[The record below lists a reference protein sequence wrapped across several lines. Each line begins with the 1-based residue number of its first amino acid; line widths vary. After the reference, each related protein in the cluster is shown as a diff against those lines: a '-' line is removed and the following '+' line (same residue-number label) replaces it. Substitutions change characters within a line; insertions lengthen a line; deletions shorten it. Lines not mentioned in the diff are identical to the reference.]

1 MTGITLS
8 DLAGR
13 LGMLLR
19 GEDREVTGVNTLSA
33 AGPDQVSFLANPR
46 YVDQLAGTRAAAVIC
61 QERFADRVATALISA
76 DPYLD
81 FARTLQLF
89 ARPQG
94 CLEGVSGQAFI
105 HGEARVDPSA
115 TVYPFAFVGARAEI
129 GAGARV
135 FPHAYVGEDCR
146 VGRDSVLYPGAVC
159 MAGTILGDR
168 VVVGP
173 GSVLGADGF
182 GFAGPGA
189 EKIPQVGVVVVEDD
203 VEIGANTCIDRAAL
217 DTTRV
222 GQGSKLDNLVQIG
235 HNVTLGPG
243 CMLVAQVGVSGSTTV
258 GSGVVMAGQVGL
270 AGHLRIGDGV
280 TIGPK
285 SGVAKD
291 IEAGRTVG
299 GIPAMD
305 RGAYL
310 RYLALAPKL
319 PDMARRMRALEK
331 EVERLKAL
339 AGQGADQG
347 APEQGDKDEQ

>member
-1 MTGITLS
+1 M
-8 DLAGR
+8 R
-13 LGMLLR
+13 LK
-19 GEDREVTGVNTLSA
+19 GEDREVIGVNTLAS
-33 AGPDQVSFLANPR
+33 AGPDQITFLANPR

-61 QERFADRVATALISA
+61 HERYADRVGTALVSA
-76 DPYLD
+76 DPYID
-81 FARTLQLF
+81 FARALQLF

-94 CLEGVSGQAFI
+94 CLDGHSDQAYI
-105 HGEARVDPSA
+105 HAEAHVDPSA
-115 TVYPFAFVGARAEI
+115 TVYPFAFVGARAVV
-129 GAGARV
+129 GAGARI

-146 VGRDSVLYPGAVC
+146 VGQGSVLYPGAVC
-159 MAGTILGDR
+159 MAGTVLGER
-168 VVVGP
+168 VAVGP
-173 GSVLGADGF
+173 GTVLGADGF

-203 VEIGANTCIDRAAL
+203 VEIGANTCVDRAAL
-217 DTTRV
+217 DTTRI

-258 GSGVVMAGQVGL
+258 GSGVIMAGQVGL
-270 AGHLRIGDGV
+270 AGHLKIGDGV

-319 PDMARRMRALEK
+319 PDMARRVRALEK
-331 EVERLKAL
+331 EVERLKTL

-347 APEQGDKDEQ
+347 VPKGDEDEQ

>member
-1 MTGITLS
+1 MTAVLLS
-8 DLAGR
+8 QLADR
-13 LGMLLR
+13 LGMRLT
-19 GEDREVTGVNTLSA
+19 GQDREVTGVNTLAA
-33 AGPDQVSFLANPR
+33 AGPDQISFLANPK
-46 YVDQLAGTRAAAVIC
+46 YADQLSATRAAAVIC
-61 QERFADRVATALISA
+61 LERHADKVATALVSA

-81 FARTLQLF
+81 FARTLQVF

-94 CLEGVSGQAFI
+94 CLTGVSGEAYI
-105 HGEARVDPSA
+105 HQEARVDPSA
-115 TVYPFAFVGARAEI
+115 TVYPFAFVGARAEV

-159 MAGTILGDR
+159 MAGTVLGER

-173 GSVLGADGF
+173 GTVLGADGF

-203 VEIGANTCIDRAAL
+203 VEIGANTCVDRAAL
-217 DTTRV
+217 DVTRV
-222 GQGSKLDNLVQIG
+222 GRGSKLDNLVQVG

-270 AGHLRIGDGV
+270 AGHLKIGDGV
-280 TIGPK
+280 VIGPK

-291 IEAGRTVG
+291 IEAGKTVG

-305 RGAYL
+305 RGTYL

-319 PDMARRMRALEK
+319 PDMARRVRALEK
-331 EVERLKAL
+331 EVERLRTL
-339 AGQGADQG
+339 SGQGGGQGA
-347 APEQGDKDEQ
+347 EDEQ